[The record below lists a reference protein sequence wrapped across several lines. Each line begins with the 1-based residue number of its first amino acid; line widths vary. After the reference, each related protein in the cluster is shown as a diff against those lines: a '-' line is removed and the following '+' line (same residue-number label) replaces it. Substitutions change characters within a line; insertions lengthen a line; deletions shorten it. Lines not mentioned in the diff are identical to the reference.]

1 MNTKKILAAGL
12 AATMVL
18 GSTVAVFADYAGQSG
33 NASGTGQLEGYVEVG
48 DIVSVEVSTIPA
60 VGFTIDP
67 QGLLT
72 EATGANGDNS
82 NKFQDGEG
90 AVYFTNVT
98 YYADQDSVTTV
109 SGNDISDATEDG
121 LGVSIDTG
129 KYYVKAADGKY
140 YETGAS
146 SAGSYSLAAGTTQD
160 AAIIG
165 KVAKTITYSN
175 TSDALTATNKSSFG
189 VDVDFKVELTKNG
202 TDALED
208 VALVSED
215 DLATATEASLYV
227 GVVKDSDPSGTAI
240 SEDVDSV
247 SKELTAT
254 PVVADAVKYAVG
266 DIVTVVEGD
275 DSTSDG
281 KGGQIAQGS
290 FYVLASDGKYY
301 VTDATEASDSYVL
314 TDRTN
319 DSNIVGTVDRIAAVT
334 DGYKLVASDTDSSGR
349 GLTASPNGYYYWYAL
364 TPAYVAA
371 AEQKVSFKLTAAC
384 NNVDGWSSVDT
395 SAVSAKVTY
404 TLTKHADGPSY
415 TDGGAAYG
423 NWNSGAL
430 WLAKNSTTGFDAATL
445 TTEISVNG
453 GAYTAIDS
461 TVNTSNNWV
470 SITWTNISA
479 KTSGANTGFKIRVT
493 DTTNN
498 IRYVCEM

>member
-98 YYADQDSVTTV
+98 YYADQDSVTVVEGDNSTDDGKGGTIA
-109 SGNDISDATEDG
+109 SGTF
-121 LGVSIDTG
+121 
-129 KYYVKAADGKY
+129 YVQAADGKY

-160 AAIIG
+160 DAIIG
-165 KVAKTITYSN
+165 QVAKTITYSN

-240 SEDVDSV
+240 SEDVSSV

-281 KGGQIAQGS
+281 NSGTIASGS

-314 TDRTN
+314 TDGTN

-371 AEQKVSFKLTAAC
+371 AEQEVSFKLTAAC

-404 TLTKHADGPSY
+404 TLKKHADY
-415 TDGGAAYG
+415 TDGGVAYG
-423 NWNSGAL
+423 NWNNSAL
-430 WLAKNSTTGFDAATL
+430 WLAKNSSTGFDAATL

-498 IRYVCEM
+498 IQYVCEM